1 MKNQIQIT
9 PTELV
14 NILNEIETPT
24 FVSMDTQ
31 TKVRM
36 NKRNNPYF
44 DKVVKVKS
52 GRYLIGSNYEGR
64 VVNNDKKE
72 GGEGQFQSQESSVGV
87 HQSKCVLFN
96 EKYNRYYLSHERF
109 DEVKPKVSYTFEGRD
124 IDRELF
130 QDFEVK
136 SSNYTNQPQDKK
148 VKWMSVDIN
157 NIKSISLNG
166 MKYEVV

>member
-1 MKNQIQIT
+1 MKKEKLTPEELVVVLNQIDR
-9 PTELV
+9 
-14 NILNEIETPT
+14 PT

-36 NKRNNPYF
+36 RKTNNPYH
-44 DKVVKVKS
+44 DKVYKVKS
-52 GRYLIGSNYEGR
+52 GRYLIGSDYEGR

-72 GGEGQFQSQESSVGV
+72 GGEGQFQSQESRVGV
-87 HQSKCVLFN
+87 HISKCVLFN

-109 DEVKPKVSYTFEGRD
+109 DEVKPKVSYTFEGND

-130 QDFEVK
+130 ESFVSQ
-136 SSNYTNQPQDKK
+136 SSNYSNQPQDRK

-157 NIKSISLNG
+157 NIKSISIMGNV
-166 MKYEVV
+166 YEVE